1 MIPRRPLVSDTTRF
15 LFNAILIVILIGLV
29 VALAYGV
36 GYWMM
41 SIWHNS

>member
-1 MIPRRPLVSDTTRF
+1 MNTRRPLVNDTTRYM
-15 LFNAILIVILIGLV
+15 FNAILIMILIGLV
-29 VALAYGV
+29 VVLGLGV